1 LKVFGA
7 FLKEE
12 IMHKKLGLAVI
23 LAACVVFAI
32 FLPSCSK
39 NTNTAEDT
47 TAAMQQE
54 DVEAQKVKEQLEKER
69 QMREEQ
75 ESELRAQKIKFMY
88 EDIYFEKGSYQL
100 TPKARELLL
109 SKAQWLEEHPD
120 IKVIIEGHTD
130 EPGSKEYNLALGDR
144 RAGAV
149 KSFLIR
155 QGIEPSRLI
164 AVSYGK
170 EQPIDAAGTEKAGS
184 KNRRVHFVIEE

>member
-1 LKVFGA
+1 
-7 FLKEE
+7 
-12 IMHKKLGLAVI
+12 MHNKLGLAVFLTAFI
-23 LAACVVFAI
+23 VFATI
-32 FLPSCSK
+32 LPSCSK
-39 NTNTAEDT
+39 NTTPAEDT
-47 TAAMQQE
+47 AAAMQQE
-54 DVEAQKVKEQLEKER
+54 DLEAQKVREQLEKER

-100 TPKARELLL
+100 TPKDRELLL
-109 SKAQWLEEHPD
+109 SKAQWLQQHPK
-120 IKVIIEGHTD
+120 IKVVIEGHTD

-155 QGIEPSRLI
+155 QGVEPARLI

-170 EQPIDAAGTEKAGS
+170 EKPIDAAGTEKAS
-184 KNRRVHFVIEE
+184 SRNRRVHFLVED

>member
-12 IMHKKLGLAVI
+12 IMHKKLEIAVI
-23 LAACVVFAI
+23 LAAFVVFTI

-39 NTNTAEDT
+39 NTTTAEDT
-47 TAAMQQE
+47 AAAMQQE
-54 DVEAQKVKEQLEKER
+54 DVEAQKVREQLEKER

-75 ESELRAQKIKFMY
+75 ESQLRAQKIKFMY

-100 TPKARELLL
+100 TPRDRELLL
-109 SKAQWLEEHPD
+109 SKAQWLQQHPD

-144 RAGAV
+144 RAGTV

-155 QGIEPSRLI
+155 QGVEPARLI
-164 AVSYGK
+164 AVSYGN
-170 EQPIDAAGTEKAGS
+170 EQPIDAAGTEMAGS
-184 KNRRVHFVIEE
+184 KNRRVHFVVEE